1 VTTVDRVRW
10 IEERL
15 RFLEQRLEQGVSD
28 DERSAIESEIE
39 GLHKEAGASRR
50 WIRRL
55 FGLPR
60 LPGR

>member
-1 VTTVDRVRW
+1 MTTVDRGRW

-15 RFLEQRLEQGVSD
+15 RFLEQRLGQGVSD

-39 GLHKEAGASRR
+39 ALQEEAGGSRR
-50 WIRRL
+50 WVRRL
-55 FGLPR
+55 FGFPR